1 MIWIWLKLHAHSH
14 WKWRWHSSKC
24 VSRRVWSNRIAL
36 HILSVLRWQLVIYVF
51 LRQMKHFNH
60 AHKNKRKWKAQDKII
75 DIVQYLTFLQVS
87 DIKVMHY
94 MVQNFLHVT
103 GNRDVSVRNECG
115 NEKTIANQI
124 LHALFKSKKFHCSTA
139 TSLISL
145 RTTCK
150 KEIW

>member
-1 MIWIWLKLHAHSH
+1 MQVEST
-14 WKWRWHSSKC
+14 
-24 VSRRVWSNRIAL
+24 
-36 HILSVLRWQLVIYVF
+36 
-51 LRQMKHFNH
+51 
-60 AHKNKRKWKAQDKII
+60 DKII
-75 DIVQYLTFLQVS
+75 GIVQSLTFLQVP

-103 GNRDVSVRNECG
+103 GNGDVSVRNVV
-115 NEKTIANQI
+115 KSIANQI

-139 TSLISL
+139 PSLISL